1 MYSNGNN
8 IIEVFHAPDLKMG
21 DKSSDPKYIENI
33 RIDFNVTIQIFIFDD
48 KYKHFQ
54 GNEEAIFVNN
64 PLTKAKLLQFSNNF
78 YIHTNEY
85 VEIKL
90 SRTVKKVIRHGFKE
104 YLGIPPEYEEQYI
117 LKGEY
122 ISRKNKIFDQQ
133 QDPAA
138 TILGSLGVIGG
149 AWGVATVF
157 YATLFGV
164 DNLRPWGILQT
175 SCFGISRKTKHK
187 LTAKLSEISETQKYD
202 DTKKIIAIPQ
212 NQINAMQKEI
222 KIIRMILHEYVIDMD
237 YLEKETQT
245 L

>member
-1 MYSNGNN
+1 MLILLYSTILIFNIYSDTPVLRNSSRQEPYISAPGVTIRPLIDNPDKSRNPYDFNCTYDSKHKNSCRSFFSRKMYSNGNN

-122 ISRKNKIFDQQ
+122 ISHQQ

-138 TILGSLGVIGG
+138 TVRLVLGSLIVHVEQEQRTYTILGSLGVIGG
-149 AWGVATVF
+149 A
-157 YATLFGV
+157 
-164 DNLRPWGILQT
+164 
-175 SCFGISRKTKHK
+175 
-187 LTAKLSEISETQKYD
+187 
-202 DTKKIIAIPQ
+202 
-212 NQINAMQKEI
+212 
-222 KIIRMILHEYVIDMD
+222 
-237 YLEKETQT
+237 
-245 L
+245 